1 MALLSYAEVRPWA
14 KAIKEEVLERRMPPG
29 GAVRGFGGL
38 ADEGALSQ
46 EELHLIADW
55 VEGGAPEGDPAYL
68 PTLPREWKAAGTPSV
83 GAARRVTAG
92 TTLRQTLRVAGVAP
106 GKLEEG
112 ASLKAAV
119 QLPDGR
125 VEPLLW
131 LHGYRSRWKQT
142 YALESPLRLPAG
154 TNVLIEPPQAEL
166 LLYGVRKEA
175 GQ

>member
-29 GAVRGFGGL
+29 GAVRGFGAL
-38 ADEGALSQ
+38 ANDGSLSQ

-68 PTLPREWKAAGTPSV
+68 PTLPREWKEAGPPGV
-83 GAARRVTAG
+83 GAGRRVTAG
-92 TTLRQTLRVAGVAP
+92 TTLRQTLRVAGVAA
-106 GKLEEG
+106 GRLEEG
-112 ASLKAAV
+112 GSLKAAV

-142 YALESPLRLPAG
+142 YALESPMRLPVG
-154 TNVLIEPPQAEL
+154 TKVLIEPPEAEVV
-166 LLYGVRKEA
+166 LYGVRPEGK
-175 GQ
+175 Q